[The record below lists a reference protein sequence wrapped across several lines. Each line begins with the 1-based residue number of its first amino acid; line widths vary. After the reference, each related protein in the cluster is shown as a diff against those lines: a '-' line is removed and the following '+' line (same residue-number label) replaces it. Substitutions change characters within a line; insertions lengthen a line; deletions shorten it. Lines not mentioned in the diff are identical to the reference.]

1 MISPKE
7 NTLLIADPFLQ
18 DVHFQRAV
26 ILLCSHDKE
35 GSFGFALN
43 KKFNYGLN
51 QLIPELDHQFIPLFS
66 GGPVGTDTIH
76 FIHQY
81 PESIPDAHQLSN
93 DVFWGGDFEA
103 VKLLLI
109 HNRIDLKKIKFFM
122 GYSGWGA
129 GQLAS
134 EIKENTWLTTLSN
147 KQLLFNTDPESVWS
161 ESIKQM
167 GPNYTEIIYYPIN
180 PQLN

>member
-1 MISPKE
+1 MFTPKE

-18 DVHFQRAV
+18 DIHFQRSV
-26 ILLCSHDKE
+26 IFLCSHNEE

-43 KKFNYGLN
+43 KKFNYSLN
-51 QLIPELDHQFIPLFS
+51 QLIPGLEHQSIPLFS
-66 GGPVGTDTIH
+66 GGPVGTDSIH

-81 PESIPDAHQLSN
+81 PESIPDAHELSN
-93 DVFWGGDFEA
+93 GIFWGGDFEA
-103 VKLLLI
+103 VKSLLTLD
-109 HNRIDLKKIKFFM
+109 RIDLKKIKFFI

-129 GQLAS
+129 GQLDH

-147 KQLLFNTDPESVWS
+147 NQLLFDTDPEAVWS
-161 ESIKQM
+161 ESIKLM
-167 GPNYTEIIYYPIN
+167 GPDYSEIIHYPID